1 MFVSLYFPKRIST
14 HNSNKIHLTNNLPA
28 AETTHVL
35 PRSLELFLRQMSQYF
50 HLTFTN
56 QFQTVLSLYINIQSN
71 KSLIWARE
79 VVASCK
85 VLIKPPSFLNISLDS
100 SVGVVSDYRQDAG
113 IRSPEI
119 QRHFPL
125 LSVSRPA
132 LWPNKTPT
140 QWVLGVL
147 SPGVKGVTLTIHPIK
162 CRGEEWVGATYSL
175 SLGACMTRAG
185 QLYFLYCFATST
197 IFEAGVCNLFV
208 MSKKLLRVSHRI

>member
-1 MFVSLYFPKRIST
+1 MTAIKCTWQTTCL
-14 HNSNKIHLTNNLPA
+14 L

-71 KSLIWARE
+71 KSLILARE

-85 VLIKPPSFLNISLDS
+85 VLIKPPSFLNISWGI

-147 SPGVKGVTLTIHPIK
+147 SPGVNSGQGVTLTIHPIK

-175 SLGACMTRAG
+175 SLGACMMIAG
-185 QLYFLYCFATST
+185 QLYFLHCFVIST
-197 IFEAGVCNLFV
+197 RFEAGVCNLFV
-208 MSKKLLRVSHRI
+208 MSNKLVRVSHRT